1 MKQHWSFW
9 LIWIVGLLWNAG
21 GATNYVLQTNPEIVS
36 AMPASHQA
44 IVIGRPAWATG
55 GFAIGVFGGVIGCV
69 LLMLLNRSALYV
81 FLVSLV
87 GIVVTVIHTLRLAV
101 SGVEFGAAELFLIAA
116 MPVLVAIGLLAYAKH
131 ALRKYSGD

>member
-1 MKQHWSFW
+1 M
-9 LIWIVGLLWNAG
+9 
-21 GATNYVLQTNPEIVS
+21 QTNPEIVS

-44 IVIGRPAWATG
+44 IIIGRPAWATG

-69 LLMLLNRSALYV
+69 LLMLLSRSALYV
-81 FLVSLV
+81 FLIYLV
-87 GIVVTVIHTLRLAV
+87 GIVVTVIHTVRLEV

-131 ALRKYSGD
+131 ALGKYGGD